1 MGKTTAKVLRA
12 IVRNDAMKE
21 DPDEIYNWRVFALVF
36 SSCFGGML
44 FGWETGAI
52 GGVLAMDATQERYG
66 YAHWDKKDKSL
77 MDQNIV
83 STLQIGCWVSCY
95 FTGWLA
101 DKYGR
106 RLCLIGTG
114 LFTIIGV
121 VFQAASAAQGT
132 IAVMYVGRFLAGLGV
147 GAASTLVPLYVSEC
161 VPRAVRGG
169 LTAFYQ
175 LFIVTGVMISFWV
188 NYGSL
193 LHIKGQ
199 AVFIVPLTLQVT
211 PAVLLA
217 ICMTFQKESP
227 RWCARKDDWESATS
241 ILSILRGYVIHTL
254 NMASTNRTPAC
265 RPTPSTCR
273 ARFRRWLSSS
283 RTSAGSWA
291 MPTPRRSSRR
301 CGRCL
306 ETASEPSSPSR
317 S

>member
-12 IVRNDAMKE
+12 IVRNNAMKE

-101 DKYGR
+101 DRYGR

-169 LTAFYQ
+169 LTGMYSRGQHLACNLTMYSVLSAFHRDWCHDLVLVGWLAQ
-175 LFIVTGVMISFWV
+175 HVRRSE
-188 NYGSL
+188 
-193 LHIKGQ
+193 
-199 AVFIVPLTLQVT
+199 LTLV
-211 PAVLLA
+211 
-217 ICMTFQKESP
+217 
-227 RWCARKDDWESATS
+227 
-241 ILSILRGYVIHTL
+241 
-254 NMASTNRTPAC
+254 
-265 RPTPSTCR
+265 
-273 ARFRRWLSSS
+273 
-283 RTSAGSWA
+283 
-291 MPTPRRSSRR
+291 
-301 CGRCL
+301 
-306 ETASEPSSPSR
+306 
-317 S
+317 

>member
-217 ICMTFQKESP
+217 ICMTFQKE
-227 RWCARKDDWESATS
+227 R
-241 ILSILRGYVIHTL
+241 YVKYAYRAPTCL
-254 NMASTNRTPAC
+254 LTVEQSSLVRTK
-265 RPTPSTCR
+265 
-273 ARFRRWLSSS
+273 
-283 RTSAGSWA
+283 G
-291 MPTPRRSSRR
+291 
-301 CGRCL
+301 
-306 ETASEPSSPSR
+306 
-317 S
+317 